1 MTPWLLPVGLVFYA
15 LGAFLQIAEEW
26 QERGLTDTSYTSL
39 ACLTVGPGLL
49 ALWAFQ
55 AHSPWLAVVTA
66 LPAALAVGLFFWKL
80 RYLIRT
86 RLRI

>member
-1 MTPWLLPVGLVFYA
+1 MEWLLPVGLIFYA

-39 ACLTVGPGLL
+39 ACLTLGPGLL

-55 AHSPWLAVVTA
+55 THSLWMAVVTA
-66 LPAALAVGLFFWKL
+66 APAALAASLFLWKF

-86 RLRI
+86 KLRI